1 MKMNKNEKKQLT
13 NNFIWLLTGCVFL
26 LFMGGKWNIPV
37 TTWIG
42 SIFFLRYFRKQRGF
56 RGVLMAIPFIL
67 LTSHIYFIGLAEQV
81 ELWFEIII
89 ALSFTL
95 YVMIPCLVDQLLHQK
110 IRNQLL
116 SSLVYPAALIV
127 VQFLLSYVEQLGT
140 ILHWTGSMFS
150 LKPLIQLVSITGVW
164 GPSFLVGWLASIFNL
179 LWDEKFDLK
188 KTRLPVVTFAG
199 LFLLLILWGS
209 VRMLFFS
216 PAPGTVKLGS
226 VIVGFQEDNYYYTY
240 DAMPEKVKLEQKEKY
255 HALTHELQN
264 ELFATSEKLI
274 PSGIKIL
281 SWASGNAV
289 VFIEDEARLIRRMRD
304 FAREHQIYFFP
315 SLLVLGDHKYPDAN
329 HVLAIKPDG
338 HIAYDH
344 FKGRS
349 PNAGFYQGNQV
360 EIISTP
366 YGRIATP
373 ICFEME
379 FHRFIRQAGK
389 KGVDILIVPGDE
401 PARGAANMHTE
412 LSMLRSIENGF
423 SMVRTTLEGLTMGA
437 DYQGRVLSQMNFYHT
452 LTNRTIITELPVKGV
467 RTLYAQTG
475 DWFAWFCVV
484 LLIFLVIT
492 GIKLPYVLIDH
503 KPERQAKPALSENPK
518 HPSRNL

>member
-1 MKMNKNEKKQLT
+1 MKDRRQQIVV
-13 NNFIWLLTGCVFL
+13 NFLWLLTGCVFL

-56 RGVLMAIPFIL
+56 WGILLSFPFIL
-67 LTSHIYFIGLAEQV
+67 LASHIYFIGLAEQV
-81 ELWFEIII
+81 ELWFEIVI
-89 ALSFTL
+89 ALSFAL
-95 YVMIPCLVDQLLHQK
+95 YVMIPCLIDRFLFKRIHKQF
-110 IRNQLL
+110 L
-116 SSLVYPAALIV
+116 STLVYPAALIT
-127 VQFLLSYVEQLGT
+127 VQFLLSYIEQLGT
-140 ILHWTGSMFS
+140 ILHWTHSMFAM
-150 LKPLIQLVSITGVW
+150 KPLMQLLSVTGVW

-179 LWDEKFDLK
+179 LWEEKFELK
-188 KTRLPVVTFAG
+188 KTRLPVISFTV
-199 LFLLLILWGS
+199 LILLITLWGGIRL
-209 VRMLFFS
+209 VFFA
-216 PAPGTVKLGS
+216 PGPGTVKVGS
-226 VIVGFQEDNYYYTY
+226 IIFGFQEDNLFYTY
-240 DAMPEKVKLEQKEKY
+240 DAMPEKVKQEQKEKY
-255 HALTHELQN
+255 RDLMHEVQN
-264 ELFATSEKLI
+264 ELFETSEKLI

-289 VFIEDEARLIRRMRD
+289 VFAEDEAELIRRMQD

-315 SLLVLGDHKYPDAN
+315 SLLVFGDHQYPDDN
-329 HVLAIKPDG
+329 HVLAIQPDG
-338 HIAYDH
+338 KIAYNH

-349 PNAGFYQGNQV
+349 PNAGFYQGNLV
-360 EIISTP
+360 EILNTP
-366 YGRIATP
+366 YGRIASP

-379 FHRFIRQAGK
+379 FHRFIREAGK

-467 RTLYAQTG
+467 RTIYAQTG
-475 DWFAWFCVV
+475 DWFAWFCAV
-484 LLIFLVIT
+484 LLVFLAIT
-492 GIKLPYVLIDH
+492 GIKLPYVLRDH
-503 KPERQAKPALSENPK
+503 KPERQAKPAL
-518 HPSRNL
+518 